1 MARDHFDSTRDHSPL
16 TEAHGS
22 AYVDTDH
29 RSVDEVVDAIVEL
42 LGAS

>member
-1 MARDHFDSTRDHSPL
+1 L

-22 AYVDTDH
+22 AYVDTDD